1 MQYLPAPRT
10 IKDTILG
17 NRTWLLLT
25 IVVAI
30 FAFFAFFRVVTA
42 PKAGA
47 VAGPDART
55 VSVASVA
62 SLSQSSAPLH
72 AVGIVTSVNHAELH
86 TKKGGAVTAAYA
98 KAGAYVSAGETLATL
113 ENAAES
119 AALASAKARINSAQ
133 AALDKIQKGTRDEQL
148 AILSASVKSAED
160 AAKSALTSAFGA
172 ADSATLHGTDTF
184 LTDPRG
190 INPQYS
196 LPTSDYAVAVKVGSG
211 RMALQSILAKYEKL
225 EQSPITADLAVMNA
239 TNNELTQIRSYL
251 DDVLSALNKT
261 LPSTNLTTATIAGY
275 TAQAQGAR
283 AAVIGAQSALSG
295 ATAALEIA
303 KKNQE
308 QGVNGAQ
315 AEDVAAVKA
324 QLEDAQAGYAA
335 ALAQYNNTL
344 VMSPISGTLAS
355 FSLRSGDFVSPN
367 EMVGAVEN
375 PQALEIIAYIAPS
388 DRARA
393 VVGEMAL
400 VNDQYEGVVTS
411 VAPGVDQARGGIEM
425 HVALTDTASE
435 TELANGSTVSISVS
449 QDTDTA
455 ATKKTIA
462 IPVAAIKLT
471 SEGAFVFTVSSTTL
485 VAHKITVGE
494 IVGQDIV
501 ITKGVTPQMAI
512 VTDARGLSEGDVV
525 SVTK

>member
-1 MQYLPAPRT
+1 MSPRYTTIRYLTQCPKRARIRPLIKSTNLCSIYPHPARSRT
-10 IKDTILG
+10 PFSATAS
-17 NRTWLLLT
+17 WPSFLT

-133 AALDKIQKGTRDEQL
+133 AALDKIQKVPRRATRDLECECEKCRGCCKVGTYFGIRRSRQRDL
-148 AILSASVKSAED
+148 ARNRYLPHRSARHQPAVFS
-160 AAKSALTSAFGA
+160 
-172 ADSATLHGTDTF
+172 
-184 LTDPRG
+184 
-190 INPQYS
+190 
-196 LPTSDYAVAVKVGSG
+196 PTSDYAVAVKVGSG

-388 DRARA
+388 DRR
-393 VVGEMAL
+393 
-400 VNDQYEGVVTS
+400 T
-411 VAPGVDQARGGIEM
+411 RGCG
-425 HVALTDTASE
+425 
-435 TELANGSTVSISVS
+435 
-449 QDTDTA
+449 
-455 ATKKTIA
+455 
-462 IPVAAIKLT
+462 
-471 SEGAFVFTVSSTTL
+471 
-485 VAHKITVGE
+485 
-494 IVGQDIV
+494 
-501 ITKGVTPQMAI
+501 
-512 VTDARGLSEGDVV
+512 
-525 SVTK
+525 